1 MRITAIRRQGI
12 TEFLTDALTAQR
24 AVTEGER
31 IDRASSDTGGEAVHA
46 GRPEGVERGCCPAVD
61 RVEPEGPHRQPGLLM
76 ATVLEDTDR
85 WEREPEVAHPDE
97 VQELVD
103 VNWRT
108 GFEFGGAR

>member
-1 MRITAIRRQGI
+1 
-12 TEFLTDALTAQR
+12 
-24 AVTEGER
+24 
-31 IDRASSDTGGEAVHA
+31 
-46 GRPEGVERGCCPAVD
+46 
-61 RVEPEGPHRQPGLLM
+61 M